1 MKSER
6 IGSALVPNTRKFP
19 GLYHD
24 PVCGV
29 VVLAQNANT
38 AHVVHTD
45 CSDACPDDWE
55 LGESYGTIIE
65 RCTLLPS
72 STTIVLCN

>member
-6 IGSALVPNTRKFP
+6 IGSELVPNTRKFP
-19 GLYHD
+19 VLYHD

-29 VVLAQNANT
+29 MVLAQDANT

-45 CSDACPDDWE
+45 CPDNWE
-55 LGESYGTIIE
+55 LGEPYGSIIE
-65 RCTLLPS
+65 RCTMLPS
-72 STTIVLCN
+72 DTTIALSN